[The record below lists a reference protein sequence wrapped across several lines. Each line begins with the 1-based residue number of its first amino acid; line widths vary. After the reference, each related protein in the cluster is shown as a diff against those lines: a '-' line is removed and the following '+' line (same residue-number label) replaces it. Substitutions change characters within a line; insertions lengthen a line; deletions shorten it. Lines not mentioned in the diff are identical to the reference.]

1 MAALTSR
8 GFKDGDLALFQTAI
22 QSLHKLLLDLVWRIR
37 MVEIAHS
44 GGHDVK
50 VLSFGIVPEQGRV

>member
-1 MAALTSR
+1 
-8 GFKDGDLALFQTAI
+8 
-22 QSLHKLLLDLVWRIR
+22 LLLDLVWRIR

-50 VLSFGIVPEQGRV
+50 VVSFGIVPEQEGLKG